1 MDFKKE
7 LSIMWKFYLISIL
20 DGLQNITGSVIII
33 YLFTI
38 GLSTTTIGIFMA
50 LLSITSILF
59 EIPTGVVADVFGR
72 KLSTIISYFLIL
84 SGIIIYFLTTNFVW
98 ILIAFII
105 TGFGTTFRSGAEE
118 SWRLDY
124 FLHYGNKKYL
134 NRIISRNKSLFTI
147 SLMSS
152 NFLASIIL
160 ILLQPIYGFVS
171 VVKLMFFIKI
181 ILMII
186 MTLLAFAIKEP
197 YFKKKMIKNYFK
209 ESIGEARIILKKSIK
224 EIKGNKKLFYAFI
237 ASALFILGSFAAQ
250 EGGPIH
256 FNNNG
261 INESLFGIIYG
272 ISCIFS
278 YIALALNERI
288 TNKLGL
294 KKTIIISSIIISFNY
309 LLFGFNLGWWLVPI
323 FFLQFFFW
331 ELLINNLS
339 IRMNEIISTKLRATV
354 LSLKG
359 ITDNI
364 PTMLSQIF
372 IFGLMGD
379 YFGISTALIFSSF
392 FIFVSILF
400 FKKV

>member
-20 DGLQNITGSVIII
+20 DGLQNITGSIIII

-118 SWRLDY
+118 AWRLDY

-224 EIKGNKKLFYAFI
+224 EIKSNKKLFYAFI

-272 ISCIFS
+272 ISFIFS
-278 YIALALNERI
+278 YIALALNEKI
-288 TNKLGL
+288 TNKFGL

-372 IFGLMGD
+372 IFGFMGD

-392 FIFVSILF
+392 FIFASIIV